1 MNPVTFFALFS
12 ASINGLALAKTTR
25 INKINCNKANFK
37 VIITE
42 IRISYQLQFHFRQ
55 TWSKSVRLCNVHGF
69 WTDRQTDFMS
79 GNNEKYKDSPR
90 LTFSTVYQ
98 ISIWAKVISL
108 CLLAAREMCETN
120 WFLKRGFSN
129 TTRCARVLCR
139 ALRLSVKLFGSYL
152 EGIKPCW
159 CCCLVKIIH
168 LIIREWELIN
178 PE

>member
-42 IRISYQLQFHFRQ
+42 IRISYQSEFHFRQ

-69 WTDRQTDFMS
+69 WTDRQILWVQIMK
-79 GNNEKYKDSPR
+79 KYKDSPR
-90 LTFSTVYQ
+90 LTFSTVYL

-129 TTRCARVLCR
+129 LRARLMSSASPVCQAFWVVPRGDQAMLM
-139 ALRLSVKLFGSYL
+139 LPG
-152 EGIKPCW
+152 
-159 CCCLVKIIH
+159 
-168 LIIREWELIN
+168 
-178 PE
+178 